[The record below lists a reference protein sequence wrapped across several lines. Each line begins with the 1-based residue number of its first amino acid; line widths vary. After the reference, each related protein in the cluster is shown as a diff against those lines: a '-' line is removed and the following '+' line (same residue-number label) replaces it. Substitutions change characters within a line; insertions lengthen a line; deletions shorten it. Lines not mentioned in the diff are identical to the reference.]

1 MSNELQCSIIIVLC
15 FILLYAV
22 KKLIKFVIYTGIISF
37 WEYEFGKFFIEEYHI
52 NIWQIVVFVLIAFII
67 IINLI
72 RMKITSS

>member
-22 KKLIKFVIYTGIISF
+22 KKLIKFVIYAGIISF
-37 WEYEFGKFFIEEYHI
+37 WGYEFGKFFIEEYHI